1 MAVQISPS
9 PGADAMAS
17 AEKTPST
24 PPKISVRRRPSRSA
38 AMPLGTSHSRL
49 VRWNTPSARP
59 ISASEKPRAAS
70 SATQTA
76 SVNRS
81 VEKNACRYTQRSCF
95 CKFIGN
101 TLSLKNHENVPFF
114 AHKKRPA
121 AKPQGAK
128 MHTLIALPEVR
139 QCLKKGTLTASTRQG
154 FPFFWN
160 TTPNCQRI
168 RVLSFPVNL
177 ALLYHTV
184 CQIARKIVQ

>member
-9 PGADAMAS
+9 PGANAMTS

-49 VRWNTPSARP
+49 VRWNTLSARP

-114 AHKKRPA
+114 GIQKAPRSKAAGRKNAH
-121 AKPQGAK
+121 
-128 MHTLIALPEVR
+128 TYSFT
-139 QCLKKGTLTASTRQG
+139 GT
-154 FPFFWN
+154 
-160 TTPNCQRI
+160 
-168 RVLSFPVNL
+168 
-177 ALLYHTV
+177 
-184 CQIARKIVQ
+184 